1 MTDRQKGKLIFACLV
16 AGVLVAGCCE
26 LPCNEKPDARPNVT
40 WLTEEEEAEQLS
52 APNVCEDTFY
62 SIAGIALMSPV
73 ESYAIKNADKIREIE
88 AELMEHSKTCPRCCH
103 YIQTGEVDESLK
115 IVKRE
120 TSIFDGLE
128 E

>member
-26 LPCNEKPDARPNVT
+26 FASNDNPDTPNVI
-40 WLTEEEEAEQLS
+40 WLDEEEVSEQLS
-52 APNVCEDTFY
+52 TPNICEDTFY

-88 AELMEHSKTCPRCCH
+88 AELMEHSKTCPRCSH